1 MGMAYILLLDILHVL
16 GFGGIPSKFP
26 CSPVVRI
33 SNNCQPIPT
42 FYLKLRMY
50 VKRRLSITDIDFD
63 ELLETIQDFFLT
75 YCILLF
81 FIFCNS
87 PLVEINVIRHSFYY
101 FILTDHLILMP
112 QAYSIDA
119 NNF

>member
-1 MGMAYILLLDILHVL
+1 
-16 GFGGIPSKFP
+16 
-26 CSPVVRI
+26 
-33 SNNCQPIPT
+33 
-42 FYLKLRMY
+42 MY

-63 ELLETIQDFFLT
+63 ELLEIIQDFFLT

-81 FIFCNS
+81 FIICNS
-87 PLVEINVIRHSFYY
+87 PLVEINVIRQSLSFYY

-119 NNF
+119 NNFLAICYSPIIIKMLV